1 MKRIII
7 AITFIA
13 VALAFTPSADAFHHG
28 RGKRGLKAA
37 GKVLKAPVRLLKKLC
52 H

>member
-13 VALAFTPSADAFHHG
+13 LALAFTPTADAFHHG
-28 RGKRGLKAA
+28 AGKRKPLRKAGKAA
-37 GKVLKAPVRLLKKLC
+37 AKLVLPCR
-52 H
+52 